1 MFFRFAVPV
10 FLLAVAASAF
20 PVFDVNKIPAE
31 IKGEASEASQYSP
44 NSESISEVIP
54 VEVRDFYKSLTAE
67 DKAVLKELAAKAKD
81 FTTEEQAIEA
91 LKEKSESLYTRAK
104 AIYDVVHAK
113 VEALDTE
120 AKTFV
125 RSNIAIVREFRAE
138 GKVPTVQQIKQF
150 AKDVIAKYIA
160 LSPEAKVDLQTQ
172 FPQITKFAKNEKVR
186 KIAEGLLKEQN

>member
-1 MFFRFAVPV
+1 MFFRFALPVV
-10 FLLAVAASAF
+10 FLAIAASAF
-20 PVFDVNKIPAE
+20 PVFDVSKIPAE
-31 IKGEASEASQYSP
+31 IK
-44 NSESISEVIP
+44 EVIP
-54 VEVRDFYKSLTAE
+54 TEVREFYKGLTAE
-67 DKAVLKELAAKAKD
+67 DKAVLKELAAQAKD

-91 LKEKSESLYTRAK
+91 LKAKSESLYTRAK
-104 AIYDVVHAK
+104 AIYDIVHAK

-120 AKTFV
+120 AKEFV
-125 RSNIAIVREFRAE
+125 RGNIALVRAFRAE

-160 LSPEAKVDLQTQ
+160 LSPEAKADLQTQ